1 MRKLIVTDDGVGVV
15 EFALI
20 VPLLILLTVAFL
32 DVARAMNAV
41 VVLGSAS
48 EEGAHYAAL
57 DPSATIPPGQVVPP
71 AIASAARARTAPLNS
86 SAISVTAEYYDA
98 PSATFRPWPSAGIP
112 ASSPAPAGVMVR
124 ISVSYPW
131 TAVSAIA
138 GNLLSPSGSSVLTS
152 TSLMEARR

>member
-1 MRKLIVTDDGVGVV
+1 MRKLIAADEGVGFI

-41 VVLGSAS
+41 VLLGSAS

-57 DPSATIPPGQVVPP
+57 DPSATIPPGQIVPP
-71 AIASAARARTAPLNS
+71 AIASAARARTAPLNAN
-86 SAISVTAEYYDA
+86 AITVTAEYYDSA
-98 PSATFRPWPSAGIP
+98 GATFRPWPTAGIP
-112 ASSPAPAGVMVR
+112 TSSPAPVGVMVR

-131 TAVSAIA
+131 TAVSAVA
-138 GNLLSPSGSSVLTS
+138 GNLLSPSGSNVLTS
-152 TSLMEARR
+152 TSLMETRR